1 MHPSTKS
8 QICHIMS
15 DFGETKHHLLHD
27 RVVVLAA
34 SRWMMPVNDNAIIQI
49 ELLHHANQALL
60 SGTVARDGSGPLKAP
75 FLTMLFLDDTIA
87 HAQRPFGICS
97 GAATVTL
104 LRFIDL
110 ETLTTDQKAL
120 AIANFASLNDVIFAD
135 YLSPPIVEPLADKR
149 YSIDRQR
156 DGLGIIL
163 NLEAECATRLLD
175 RGISSSQPNRQP
187 KAKDDGPIFTDF

>member
-8 QICHIMS
+8 QIRHIMS

-27 RVVVLAA
+27 RVVALAA

-60 SGTVARDGSGPLKAP
+60 SSTVARDGSGPLKAS
-75 FLTMLFLDDTIA
+75 FLTMLLLEDTIA

-104 LRFIDL
+104 HRFIDL
-110 ETLTTDQKAL
+110 DDAFNGSTGFGHCQFCQPQRCYFCRLSVA
-120 AIANFASLNDVIFAD
+120 ANC
-135 YLSPPIVEPLADKR
+135 R
-149 YSIDRQR
+149 TCGR
-156 DGLGIIL
+156 
-163 NLEAECATRLLD
+163 
-175 RGISSSQPNRQP
+175 
-187 KAKDDGPIFTDF
+187 